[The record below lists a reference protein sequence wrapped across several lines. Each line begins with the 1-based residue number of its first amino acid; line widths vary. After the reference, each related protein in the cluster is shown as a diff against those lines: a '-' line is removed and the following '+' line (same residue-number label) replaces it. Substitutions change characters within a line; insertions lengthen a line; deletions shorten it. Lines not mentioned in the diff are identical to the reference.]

1 MRGNQLINPELLKI
15 LACPICKSDVRVEG
29 KGLSCVNCQA
39 TYPINNGVP
48 IMIVKDSEHYKHQRE
63 YFNKEFRTY
72 KKYRLE
78 NWRISYLERIFEALE
93 IKNDLK
99 IGDDLYLD
107 VGVGG
112 SGYTVIEAAK
122 KGVRSIGTDLSLVG
136 MQQAKKFAREEG
148 IEKFCHFVVSSAEA
162 LPFRNK
168 TFSKISSIAVLEHIP
183 DDKQAIAEMA
193 RIIRAKGKIFVTVPN
208 SYRYISPL
216 FWFPCYVHDKR
227 IGHLRHYW
235 AEDLAD
241 EFRKRKFVVK
251 EILYSGHFVK
261 MVQIFLSLIFSHFEA
276 SKLWW
281 VLERMDLE
289 KKRGRH
295 GLQLHL
301 IGEKAPP

>member
-1 MRGNQLINPELLKI
+1 MNINSELLKI

-39 TYPINNGVP
+39 TYPIDNGIP
-48 IMIVKDSEHYKHQRE
+48 IMIVKNNEHYEHQRE
-63 YFNKEFRTY
+63 YFNKEFQTY
-72 KKYRLE
+72 QKYRLE
-78 NWRISYLERIFEALE
+78 NWRISYLGRIFEALE
-93 IKNDLK
+93 IKNGLK
-99 IGDDLYLD
+99 TSNDLYLD
-107 VGVGG
+107 IGTGG

-122 KGVRSIGTDLSLVG
+122 KGIRSIGTDLSLVG
-136 MQQAKKFAREEG
+136 MQQARKFAGEEG
-148 IEKFCHFVVSSAEA
+148 VEQLCHFIVSSAEA
-162 LPFRNK
+162 LPFKNK

-183 DDKQAIAEMA
+183 DDRQAIAEMA
-193 RIIRAKGKIFVTVPN
+193 RIIRTKGKIFVTVPN
-208 SYRYISPL
+208 SYRCISPL
-216 FWFPCYVHDKR
+216 FWAPHYIHDKR
-227 IGHLRHYW
+227 IGHLRHYR

-241 EFRKRKFVVK
+241 EFRKHKFVVK

-261 MVQIFLSLIFSHFEA
+261 VIQIFLSLICPRFEA

-301 IGEKAPP
+301 IVKKELP